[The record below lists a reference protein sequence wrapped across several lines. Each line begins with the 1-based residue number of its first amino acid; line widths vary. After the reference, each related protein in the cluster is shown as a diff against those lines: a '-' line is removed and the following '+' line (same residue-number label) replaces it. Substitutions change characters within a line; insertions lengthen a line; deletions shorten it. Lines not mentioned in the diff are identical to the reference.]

1 MAGFF
6 SKLFGLED
14 KADFQTL
21 LASGAVL
28 LDVRTK
34 DEYKQGHVK
43 DSINI
48 PLDSL
53 SQNLSKLKND
63 KAIITVCAS
72 GMRSSSAASL
82 LKNKGYEAYNG
93 GSWSNFKK

>member
-14 KADFQTL
+14 KADFKTL
-21 LASGAVL
+21 LANGAIL

-43 DSINI
+43 NSINI

-63 KAIITVCAS
+63 KPIITVCAS
-72 GMRSSSAASL
+72 GMRSGSATSL
-82 LKNKGYEAYNG
+82 LKSKGYEAYNG